1 MAEDSDL
8 DLENELD
15 GEEDAE
21 GGADRKKRM
30 IIIGAVVAVV
40 LIVAAAVYFLFFASR
55 PSAEEARKAA
65 EEAAR
70 EGVVY
75 VDMPE
80 MVVNLR
86 SPDGQNAFLKINFAL
101 AAKDEKIAEEL
112 KKELPAIRDAM
123 QPFLRELRPED
134 LAGSAAVYRIKEEM
148 TRRAVQRV
156 GPDKIDD
163 IMIQDMVQQ

>member
-1 MAEDSDL
+1 MAEESDL
-8 DLENELD
+8 DLENDLEGED
-15 GEEDAE
+15 GESE
-21 GGADRKKRM
+21 GNRRKRL
-30 IIIGAVVAVV
+30 IIIGAAVLGLLV
-40 LIVAAAVYFLFFASR
+40 LAAAIYFFFFAAR
-55 PSAEEARKAA
+55 PSPEEERKAA

-70 EGVVY
+70 EGIVF

-86 SPDGQNAFLKINFAL
+86 SPDGQNAFLKLNFAL
-101 AAKDEKIAEEL
+101 AAKNEKVAEEL
-112 KKELPAIRDAM
+112 KEQLPAIRDAM

-148 TRRAVQRV
+148 TRRAIQRV

-163 IMIQDMVQQ
+163 VMIQDMIQQ

>member
-1 MAEDSDL
+1 MAEEIDLNQESDL
-8 DLENELD
+8 T
-15 GEEDAE
+15 GEEGE
-21 GGADRKKRM
+21 GEANPRRRL
-30 IIIGAVVAVV
+30 IIIGAVVAVL
-40 LIVAAAVYFLFFASR
+40 LILAGAIYYFLFAEK
-55 PSAEEARKAA
+55 PSAEDARKEA

-70 EGVVY
+70 AGIVY

-86 SPDGQNAFLKINFAL
+86 SPDGQNAFLKLNIAL
-101 AAKDEKIAEEL
+101 AAKNEKVAEEL
-112 KKELPAIRDAM
+112 KEELPAIRDAM

-148 TRRAVQRV
+148 TRRAIQRV

-163 IMIQDMVQQ
+163 VMIQDMIQQ